1 MSKKKFLDG
10 LESIFGHASD
20 DNLSEDSPLLSKE
33 KPKGRSKVKVTRK
46 KGRRSLT
53 KNFTSDLDS
62 LFEDALQE
70 TMQEHAHKITKGL
83 DAHTLSTKKRKRK
96 PLSGLDA
103 LIRNTSGV
111 DLEQEIRES
120 IRRVSFAF
128 DARKYKKLKNI
139 AKEEK
144 AYIKDILSKIITDYL
159 KNYEQGNRG
168 N

>member
-1 MSKKKFLDG
+1 VSKKKFLDG
-10 LESIFGHASD
+10 LESLFGHASD

-33 KPKGRSKVKVTRK
+33 KPKGRSKVKVTRRRR
-46 KGRRSLT
+46 KGASS

-83 DAHTLSTKKRKRK
+83 DAHTLSTKKRNRK

-103 LIRNTSGV
+103 LIRNTSDV
-111 DLEQEIRES
+111 NFEHELQES

-128 DARKYKKLKNI
+128 DAKKYKKLKNI

-144 AYIKDILSKIITDYL
+144 AYIKDILSRIITDYL
-159 KNYEQGNRG
+159 KNHEKGNRSR
-168 N
+168 